1 MLKIITILECAF
13 CGMHSLEVLDLSFNQ
28 LLRIADGTLFVHQAT
43 KNPIQWINK
52 HSISPGARVQIDD
65 PIFGCFLGGKI
76 NCTPVI
82 L

>member
-13 CGMHSLEVLDLSFNQ
+13 CGMHSLEVLDLSF
-28 LLRIADGTLFVHQAT
+28 VHQAT

-52 HSISPGARVQIDD
+52 HSISAGARVQIDD